1 MLTHI
6 RWLRVV
12 VAAFLV
18 EVGLVVT
25 GIPPLLVF
33 GDIVLTTV
41 VPVLCVVVPF
51 VVAWLATRK
60 LSDARVLHG
69 VLIGIVATAMYFVL
83 VVAQGSIAE
92 AAAAYGLPL
101 FICVNALRIVSAAAG
116 GYFADRR
123 AAAVPS
129 AA

>member
-1 MLTHI
+1 MLSQV

-12 VAAFLV
+12 IAAFLV

-25 GIPPLLVF
+25 GVPPLLLI
-33 GDIVLTTV
+33 GDIALKTV

-51 VVAWLATRK
+51 VVAWFATRK
-60 LSDARVLHG
+60 LPGARVLHG
-69 VLIGIVATAMYFVL
+69 ALIGIVATAMYFLL

-92 AAAAYGLPL
+92 ASAAYGLPL
-101 FICVNALRIVSAAAG
+101 FIGVNLLRVVSAAAG

-123 AAAVPS
+123 AVPS